1 MKKILGLFCS
11 LVALLS
17 LSGCFSAKSTSMA
30 GRGGE
35 VVGVSGR
42 GFVEPTPYGIVKVN
56 RGFLKMGLETQD
68 SLWGAKTPRKDV
80 SVDGFWMDDTEITHS
95 EYKQFVAYVRDSILR
110 TRLADPAYAGDE
122 IFYTSPSPRH
132 GGPAR
137 LPSSA

>member
-1 MKKILGLFCS
+1 MNIEMKKIIGLFCS

-42 GFVEPTPYGIVKVN
+42 GFVEPTPYGMVKVN

-68 SLWGAKTPRKDV
+68 SLWGDRK
-80 SVDGFWMDDTEITHS
+80 SV
-95 EYKQFVAYVRDSILR
+95 V
-110 TRLADPAYAGDE
+110 
-122 IFYTSPSPRH
+122 
-132 GGPAR
+132 
-137 LPSSA
+137 

>member
-42 GFVEPTPYGIVKVN
+42 GFVEPTPYGMVKVN

-80 SVDGFWMDDTEITHS
+80 SVDGFWI
-95 EYKQFVAYVRDSILR
+95 DSLR
-110 TRLADPAYAGDE
+110 CCLYWRGY
-122 IFYTSPSPRH
+122 
-132 GGPAR
+132 
-137 LPSSA
+137 